1 MWGSGNMIPRSMSRI
16 RPSTSTQ
23 AQWRRISPRP
33 PRNTTRTG
41 LVTPSEGSSRSAPPG
56 WWPVGEE
63 QLSRRPGRGAGRD
76 DDAVAPPD
84 PAPVHTLTGDPADR
98 AADHRERR
106 QGPPQEAE
114 QRGRHQ
120 QAAVLPPGDDDAGGD
135 GDLDHDAE
143 EQDSLGHAT

>member
-1 MWGSGNMIPRSMSRI
+1 MSGSGNMIPQSMSRI

-23 AQWRRISPRP
+23 AQLRPISPSP

-56 WWPVGEE
+56 WPVGQE
-63 QLSRRPGRGAGRD
+63 QPSGRPGRGAGRD

-84 PAPVHTLTGDPADR
+84 PAPVHTLAGDPADR
-98 AADHRERR
+98 AAHHRERR

-135 GDLDHDAE
+135 GDVDHEAE
-143 EQDSLGHAT
+143 EQDSGGE